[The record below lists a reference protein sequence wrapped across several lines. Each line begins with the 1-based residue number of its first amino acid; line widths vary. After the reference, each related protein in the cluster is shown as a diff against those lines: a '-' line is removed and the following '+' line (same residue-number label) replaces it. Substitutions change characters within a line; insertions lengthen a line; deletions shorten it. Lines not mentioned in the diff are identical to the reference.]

1 MLESSYKELKGE
13 LSALRNKEKLLNNSL
28 NKSRVSINI

>member
-13 LSALRNKEKLLNNSL
+13 LSALRNKDKLLNNSL
-28 NKSRVSINI
+28 TKSQVSN